1 MKRRKSK
8 DMGLKKYKLGE
19 YIGRSTANN
28 HSLKYKEDLIV
39 GVTSEGVFSLPKG
52 NVQGVDLKPYKIVN
66 NGDFVY
72 NPSRFDLGSIA
83 YRTEGLCIVSH
94 LYQIFHLNE
103 KGKEM
108 IDPIWLF
115 IYLRRNEFRREV
127 TFRNFGS
134 QRPEFNF
141 NDLSDIELPL
151 PSITQQR
158 KYVDV
163 YLALQNNLAA
173 YQSKV
178 EELKL
183 VCDGYIEELRR
194 KMPCKKIGEYIVES
208 STKNSDNKIKEV
220 RSVSV
225 TKEFK
230 LTNAKVNKNELRNY
244 LIVRPKEIAFVQ
256 TTGNEKVLAFAYNDY
271 DYPVVVSSVDK
282 VFGSKDEDT
291 LDLQYLSLFLSRKE
305 FDRYARFNS
314 WGSAREV
321 FTMDDMNDV
330 EIPIPD
336 ISVQREIVNI
346 HKCYIE
352 RQRIAAQL
360 KEKLN
365 ILCPI
370 LIKGSIETSN

>member
-1 MKRRKSK
+1 
-8 DMGLKKYKLGE
+8 MGLSKIKLGK
-19 YIGRSTANN
+19 YIERSTANN

-39 GVTSEGVFSLPKG
+39 GVTSDGVFSLPKG

-103 KGKEM
+103 KGKEK

-151 PSITQQR
+151 PSIEQQR

-163 YLALQNNLAA
+163 YLSLQNNLAA

-178 EELKL
+178 EELKM
-183 VCDGYIEELRR
+183 VCDGYLDKLKVENEKL
-194 KMPCKKIGEYIVES
+194 KIGEFIEVCDERNSEGIYTLKNLRGVSIEKKFIDTKADMAGVSLAPYIVVKPDYFVFVPVTSRNGE
-208 STKNSDNKIKEV
+208 KI
-220 RSVSV
+220 
-225 TKEFK
+225 T
-230 LTNAKVNKNELRNY
+230 
-244 LIVRPKEIAFVQ
+244 
-256 TTGNEKVLAFAYNDY
+256 LAINDSEDTY
-271 DYPVVVSSVDK
+271 IVSSAYT
-282 VFGSKDEDT
+282 VFRVKDTNRLLPE
-291 LDLQYLSLFLSRKE
+291 YLFMFFNRPE

-352 RQRIAAQL
+352 RQRIAEALKKQL
-360 KEKLN
+360 KNICPVLIRGSLN
-365 ILCPI
+365 
-370 LIKGSIETSN
+370 N

>member
-1 MKRRKSK
+1 MAMR
-8 DMGLKKYKLGE
+8 KYKLGDFIE
-19 YIGRSTANN
+19 RSTANN
-28 HSLKYKEDLIV
+28 RSLKYKEDLIV
-39 GVTSEGVFSLPKG
+39 GVTSDGVFSTPKVSV
-52 NVQGVDLKPYKIVN
+52 NGVDLAPYKIVN

-83 YRTEGLCIVSH
+83 YRMEGLCIVSH

-103 KGKEM
+103 KGKEK

-115 IYLRRNEFRREV
+115 IYLRRKEFRREV

-141 NDLSDIELPL
+141 NDLSEIVLPL
-151 PSITQQR
+151 PSIQQQR
-158 KYVDV
+158 KYVDI
-163 YLALQNNLAA
+163 YLALQSNLAV

-178 EELKL
+178 EDLKM

-194 KMPCKKIGEYIVES
+194 KMPCERIGEYIVES
-208 STKNSDNKIKEV
+208 SIKNSDNKIKEV

-282 VFGSKDEDT
+282 VFGSKDENI

-321 FTMDDMNDV
+321 FTMDDMNEV
-330 EIPIPD
+330 KIPIPE
-336 ISVQREIVNI
+336 IKVQQEIVNI

-352 RQRIAAQL
+352 RQRIADAL
-360 KEKLN
+360 KEQIKN
-365 ILCPI
+365 ICPV
-370 LIKGSIETSN
+370 LIRGSLT

>member
-1 MKRRKSK
+1 
-8 DMGLKKYKLGE
+8 MGLKKYKLGE
-19 YIGRSTANN
+19 YIERSTANN

-39 GVTSEGVFSLPKG
+39 GVTSDGVFSLPKG

-103 KGKEM
+103 KGKKM

-141 NDLSDIELPL
+141 NDLSDIVLPL
-151 PSITQQR
+151 PSIEQQR

-183 VCDGYIEELRR
+183 VCDGYIEDL
-194 KMPCKKIGEYIVES
+194 KTMHC
-208 STKNSDNKIKEV
+208 
-220 RSVSV
+220 VSV
-225 TKEFK
+225 KYVGTFGRQVCIHYYRVVDAQ
-230 LTNAKVNKNELRNY
+230 NA
-244 LIVRPKEIAFVQ
+244 Q
-256 TTGNEKVLAFAYNDY
+256 
-271 DYPVVVSSVDK
+271 
-282 VFGSKDEDT
+282 
-291 LDLQYLSLFLSRKE
+291 
-305 FDRYARFNS
+305 
-314 WGSAREV
+314 
-321 FTMDDMNDV
+321 
-330 EIPIPD
+330 
-336 ISVQREIVNI
+336 
-346 HKCYIE
+346 
-352 RQRIAAQL
+352 
-360 KEKLN
+360 
-365 ILCPI
+365 
-370 LIKGSIETSN
+370 